1 MLEYGMIRLGKTKDK
16 ARLIIPLLFVML
28 FCVSACATNGKN
40 ATVSGENKAYTQ
52 ISQDVAKDMILKD
65 GSLVIVDVRTKGEY
79 EAGHIP
85 GAILI
90 PNESITDRKPEL
102 LPDLNQVI
110 LVYCRSGNRSK
121 QAAQKLANMGYKKVY
136 EFGGINT
143 WNGKIVK

>member
-1 MLEYGMIRLGKTKDK
+1 MLEYGMIRLGITKDK

-40 ATVSGENKAYTQ
+40 ATVSGANKAYTQ

-65 GSLVIVDVRTKGEY
+65 GNLVIVDVRTKGEY
-79 EAGHIP
+79 EEGHIP
-85 GAILI
+85 AAVLI

>member
-1 MLEYGMIRLGKTKDK
+1 MKAKVKTYF
-16 ARLIIPLLFVML
+16 IISLLFVLL
-28 FCVSACATNGKN
+28 FCVSACAPNEKN
-40 ATVSGENKAYTQ
+40 ATASSTDKAYTK

-65 GSLVIVDVRTKGEY
+65 GSLVIVDVRTKSEY
-79 EAGHIP
+79 EQGHIP
-85 GAILI
+85 GAVLI

-102 LPDLNQVI
+102 LPDMNQVI

-121 QAAQKLANMGYKKVY
+121 QAAQKLANMGYKKVC

>member
-1 MLEYGMIRLGKTKDK
+1 MLKYCKIRLAKTKDK
-16 ARLIIPLLFVML
+16 TYFIILLMFVSL
-28 FCVSACATNGKN
+28 FCVSACATDGKN
-40 ATVSGENKAYTQ
+40 ATASSANKTYTQ

-90 PNESITDRKPEL
+90 PNESITDRKPEH
-102 LPDLNQVI
+102 LPDMNQVI

-121 QAAQKLANMGYKKVY
+121 QAAQKLANIGYKKVY

-143 WNGKIVK
+143 WNGNIVK

>member
-1 MLEYGMIRLGKTKDK
+1 MKAKEKTYS
-16 ARLIIPLLFVML
+16 IFPLLFVL
-28 FCVSACATNGKN
+28 LLCVSACATAEKN
-40 ATVSGENKAYTQ
+40 ATAPGGNKAYTQ

-65 GSLVIVDVRTKGEY
+65 NRLVIVDVRTKAEY
-79 EAGHIP
+79 EGGHIP
-85 GAILI
+85 GAVLI
-90 PNESITDRKPEL
+90 PNESITDKKPEL
-102 LPDLNQVI
+102 LPDMNQVI

>member
-1 MLEYGMIRLGKTKDK
+1 MLEYGKIRLGKTKDK
-16 ARLIIPLLFVML
+16 AHFIIPLLFVLL

-40 ATVSGENKAYTQ
+40 ATASSANKAYTQ
-52 ISQDVAKDMILKD
+52 ISQDIAKDMILKD
-65 GSLVIVDVRTKGEY
+65 SSLVIVDVRTKGEY

-90 PNESITDRKPEL
+90 PNESITERKPEH
-102 LPDLNQVI
+102 LPDMNQVI

-143 WNGKIVK
+143 WNGNIVK

>member
-1 MLEYGMIRLGKTKDK
+1 MLKNCKIRLEKAKDK
-16 ARLIIPLLFVML
+16 NYFIIPLLFVML
-28 FCVSACATNGKN
+28 FCVSACAINGKN
-40 ATVSGENKAYTQ
+40 ATASGANKAYTQ
-52 ISQDVAKDMILKD
+52 ISQDVAKDMMLKD

-90 PNESITDRKPEL
+90 PNESITDRKPEH
-102 LPDLNQVI
+102 LPDMNQVI

-121 QAAQKLANMGYKKVY
+121 QSAQKLANMGYKKVY

>member
-1 MLEYGMIRLGKTKDK
+1 MFKYCKIRLEKAKDK
-16 ARLIIPLLFVML
+16 TYFIILLMFVSL
-28 FCVSACATNGKN
+28 FCVSACAMNNKN
-40 ATVSGENKAYTQ
+40 ATASSANKTYTQ

-65 GSLVIVDVRTKGEY
+65 GNLVIVDVRTKGEY

-90 PNESITDRKPEL
+90 PNESITDRKPEH
-102 LPDLNQVI
+102 LPDMNQVI

-121 QAAQKLANMGYKKVY
+121 QAAQKLANIGYKKVY

-143 WNGKIVK
+143 WNGNIVK

>member
-1 MLEYGMIRLGKTKDK
+1 MLERGMIRLEKTEDK
-16 ARLIIPLLFVML
+16 ARFIIPLLLVLL
-28 FCVSACATNGKN
+28 FCVSACATNEKN
-40 ATVSGENKAYTQ
+40 ATASGANKAYTQ
-52 ISQDVAKDMILKD
+52 ISQNVAKDTILKD

-79 EAGHIP
+79 EEGHIP

-102 LPDLNQVI
+102 LPDVNQVI

-143 WNGKIVK
+143 WDGKIVK

>member
-1 MLEYGMIRLGKTKDK
+1 MITKDK
-16 ARLIIPLLFVML
+16 TYSIIPLLFVLL
-28 FCVSACATNGKN
+28 FCVSGCSMNGKN
-40 ATVSGENKAYTQ
+40 TTAPGTNKAYTQ

-65 GSLVIVDVRTKGEY
+65 GRLVIVDVRSKGEY
-79 EAGHIP
+79 VEGHIP
-85 GAILI
+85 GAVLI
-90 PNESITDRKPEL
+90 PNESIKDRKPEL
-102 LPDLNQVI
+102 LPDVNQVI